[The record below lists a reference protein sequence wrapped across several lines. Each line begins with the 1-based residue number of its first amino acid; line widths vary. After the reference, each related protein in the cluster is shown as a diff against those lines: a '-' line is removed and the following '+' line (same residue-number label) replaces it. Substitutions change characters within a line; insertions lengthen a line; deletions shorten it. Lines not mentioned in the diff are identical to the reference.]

1 MYGFSQTII
10 ERTADVVSGSSAPYY
25 VSYSDASSKLDIT
38 FTASSSYKILR
49 INLLYPCNKVDF
61 KATTQKFIVWGES
74 SFIVKAT
81 TTGNWDDT
89 QTIHNQNYKGE
100 NQAGSQELDPAYTK
114 VSFESDLSAN
124 NKEYVK
130 DIKFTIAPHIII
142 NTESLNYGDVDL
154 GSSKKM
160 NIEFK
165 SFYNANGELK
175 IIGNTNSEVFRIKNS
190 KIADAGKLKQIGTN
204 DYATEVEFWP
214 NSAGQHTATITISD
228 GQITKTVTLSG
239 NGINKTIDQTI
250 VWEQEFAANLTIGDS
265 VALNATAT
273 SGLDITYASSN
284 EAVANIKG
292 NYLHIVGVGS
302 ANITASQAGN
312 DTFNHATEVVKA
324 ISIAKINQTIA
335 WEQEFAPELTI
346 GDSIAL
352 NATATSGLAIT
363 YASSNEAVAKVVDNF
378 LYIVGVGEANISAAQ
393 AGNDT
398 FNPATDVIKAISI
411 AKLNQTIA
419 WEQEFAPELT
429 IGDSLALNATATS
442 GLAITYAS
450 SNETVANIKG
460 NYLHIVGVGSAN
472 ITASQAGNDI
482 YNAAE
487 EVTLSIY
494 IKKIEVNV
502 ENTKTSKI
510 VYANGTIYFEETHSE
525 LRVYD
530 MTGRMVYSA
539 NVKDT
544 KEHRLALTQRGIYII
559 YLDKQSLKIVK

>member
-38 FTASSSYKILR
+38 FTSSSKYKVLR

-61 KATTQKFIVWGES
+61 KATTQKVGIWGEA

-114 VSFESDLSAN
+114 VSFESDLSFN
-124 NKEYVK
+124 GNEYVK

-142 NTESLNYGDVDL
+142 NTESLNYGDIDL

-239 NGINKTIDQTI
+239 NGISKTIDQTI
-250 VWEQEFAANLTIGDS
+250 VWEQEFA
-265 VALNATAT
+265 
-273 SGLDITYASSN
+273 
-284 EAVANIKG
+284 
-292 NYLHIVGVGS
+292 
-302 ANITASQAGN
+302 
-312 DTFNHATEVVKA
+312 
-324 ISIAKINQTIA
+324 
-335 WEQEFAPELTI
+335 PELTI
-346 GDSIAL
+346 GDSVAL

-411 AKLNQTIA
+411 AKLNQTIT
-419 WEQEFAPELT
+419 WEQEFAANLT
-429 IGDSLALNATATS
+429 IGDSIALNATATS
-442 GLAITYAS
+442 GLAITYTS
-450 SNETVANIKG
+450 SNEAVAKVVDNFL
-460 NYLHIVGVGSAN
+460 YIVGVGEAN
-472 ITASQAGNDI
+472 ISAAQAGNDI

-487 EVTLSIY
+487 DVKLSIY

-510 VYANGTIYFEETHSE
+510 VYTNGTIYFEETHSE
-525 LRVYD
+525 LRIYD
-530 MTGRMVYSA
+530 MAGRMVYSA
-539 NVKDT
+539 NVKGI